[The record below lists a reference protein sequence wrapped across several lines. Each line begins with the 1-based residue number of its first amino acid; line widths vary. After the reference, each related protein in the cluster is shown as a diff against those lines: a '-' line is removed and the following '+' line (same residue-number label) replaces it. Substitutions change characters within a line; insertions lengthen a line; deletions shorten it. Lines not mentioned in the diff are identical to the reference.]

1 MNKETHWQ
9 PGPGTPSLAGWWER
23 RTRES
28 GDAASE
34 GLSVLYP
41 PSTSGWPGHSRGQPL
56 QRLEP
61 QPPCLMA
68 QRPRVPRFGPGKPR
82 SLGHIPT
89 ALTAEQRGYT
99 C

>member
-1 MNKETHWQ
+1 MNKEAHWQ

-23 RTRES
+23 RTRER

-34 GLSVLYP
+34 GLSVLCP

-56 QRLEP
+56 QRSEP

-68 QRPRVPRFGPGKPR
+68 QCPRVPRFGPGKPR